1 MTMLKF
7 NIIHKGKASRMAQ
20 DRSVN
25 VFGKVQGVVNTG
37 DRANIIHNSLENSQ
51 DVSDEFKEI
60 LELLATRYT
69 NASESQKQI
78 VLQMEL
84 QQKLKNDPTFKQR
97 FISAAK
103 SGGLELVKVITNNP
117 FVSVPLETVKGWI
130 EAEPPPNL

>member
-1 MTMLKF
+1 
-7 NIIHKGKASRMAQ
+7 MAQ

-130 EAEPPPNL
+130 EAESPPNL

>member
-1 MTMLKF
+1 M
-7 NIIHKGKASRMAQ
+7 NQ

-25 VFGKVQGVVNTG
+25 VFGKVQGVISTG
-37 DRANIIHNSLENSQ
+37 DGASIIQSSSENTQ
-51 DVSDEFKEI
+51 DVSDEIREI
-60 LELLATRYT
+60 LEHLAARYT
-69 NASESQKQI
+69 NAPDNQKQI

-103 SGGLELVKVITNNP
+103 SGGLELVKVVTNNP

-130 EAEPPPNL
+130 KAEPS

>member
-1 MTMLKF
+1 
-7 NIIHKGKASRMAQ
+7 MAQ

-25 VFGKVQGVVNTG
+25 VFGKVEGVVSTG
-37 DRANIIHNSLENSQ
+37 DRANIIQKSLENSR
-51 DVSDEFKEI
+51 DVSDEFEEL

-69 NASESQKQI
+69 NASEGQKQI

-84 QQKLKNDPTFKQR
+84 QQKLKNDPTFKER

-103 SGGLELVKVITNNP
+103 SGGLELIKVVTNNP

-130 EAEPPPNL
+130 EAEPSP